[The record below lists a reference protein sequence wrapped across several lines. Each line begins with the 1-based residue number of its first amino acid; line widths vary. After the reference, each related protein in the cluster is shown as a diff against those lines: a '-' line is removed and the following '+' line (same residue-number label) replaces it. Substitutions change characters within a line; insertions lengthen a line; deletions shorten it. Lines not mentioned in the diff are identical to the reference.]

1 MTRHFLHLLLAA
13 ALIIPAASQARTT
26 EISASYGIAPAMRS
40 LGAYHHPWHTLDN
53 WGAVNVTFDH
63 SFAPNLWV
71 GLSYTLSSSSSDTA
85 YEQRYGKI
93 TYHGLMTNV
102 RYHWCNRG
110 PVSLYSHAGV
120 GVLVEYFSP
129 SWEDSYNRT
138 TFAFQV
144 SPLGIEFNI
153 LPGMGLFGEVGY
165 GVQGI
170 AKVGFRL
177 GF

>member
-1 MTRHFLHLLLAA
+1 
-13 ALIIPAASQARTT
+13 
-26 EISASYGIAPAMRS
+26 
-40 LGAYHHPWHTLDN
+40 
-53 WGAVNVTFDH
+53 
-63 SFAPNLWV
+63 
-71 GLSYTLSSSSSDTA
+71 
-85 YEQRYGKI
+85 
-93 TYHGLMTNV
+93 MTNV

-129 SWEDSYNRT
+129 SWEESYNRT